1 MKGGINCSAYPS
13 RRRTKRWP
21 NITSLNPHCKPRGG
35 GCNAAGKEATRICT
49 KPDPFPC
56 PGTGDAPG
64 ARPAFGKRAHFPESP
79 AARRSPA
86 GPPRLPPAFPLQLS
100 LGGGGS
106 ATSTSGS
113 GRCWRPLVCPPACTQ
128 PRTRV
133 PRLARTG
140 SMASS
145 RPYLGAVGWAP
156 QPSTQAPPRSGP
168 GGAERE
174 VPNLHPDPSPR
185 PLQEPPPYSSPPS
198 GKQERH
204 FITIIKT
211 G

>member
-1 MKGGINCSAYPS
+1 MPRDWGRP
-13 RRRTKRWP
+13 RRQASIRET
-21 NITSLNPHCKPRGG
+21 
-35 GCNAAGKEATRICT
+35 
-49 KPDPFPC
+49 C
-56 PGTGDAPG
+56 PLPG
-64 ARPAFGKRAHFPESP
+64 V
-79 AARRSPA
+79 ARRSPLTRRPTA
-86 GPPRLPPAFPLQLS
+86 APACAPASAFTRW
-100 LGGGGS
+100 GGGS

-113 GRCWRPLVCPPACTQ
+113 GRCWRPLVCPPACAQ
-128 PRTRV
+128 PRPRV